1 MAEAARF
8 DEICCDSEA
17 DKCAAYIQKLS
28 QEGGRSHV
36 VGGTVALQN
45 ALSKKD
51 HNVTSSLPNITQ
63 DLPPEADNND
73 QCCDRVGKDKVVHYL
88 LPIRKLNLYVGN
100 AEIKVDK
107 RSICEQDN
115 DAFDHSTTP
124 SNVVVV
130 SSKSGKLSILV
141 SLT

>member
-51 HNVTSSLPNITQ
+51 HNVTSSLPNVTQ

-88 LPIRKLNLYVGN
+88 LPIRKLNLFVGN

-107 RSICEQDN
+107 SSICEQDN

-130 SSKSGKLSILV
+130 SLKSSKLSILV